1 MQYDHYVTG
10 NVIRRLRKQ
19 KHMSQEILS
28 GLAGLPRSHLA
39 MIETGQINASVDTLW
54 KISEALN
61 IHFSD
66 LMKTVEIEIQ
76 NK

>member
-1 MQYDHYVTG
+1 MQYDHFVTG

-54 KISEALN
+54 KIAEAMN
-61 IHFSD
+61 IQFSD
-66 LMKTVEIEIQ
+66 MMKIVESDIQ
-76 NK
+76 K